1 MFVEVRLMPKGKK
14 MVGAKLPIG
23 LEQLLSEYAEHC
35 RQNGLRERSI
45 ELCLKVDRWYLENL
59 TAVGCESAEQ
69 IDARNVAAACLALK
83 SNYYLSTVKTF
94 MKTLVA
100 MGRTDRDY
108 SGVVPTFKR
117 PQKIPTVYSESEI
130 QKFEERVRNHCCTR
144 NYAIILLA
152 TRLGIRSGD
161 IARMKL
167 EDIDF
172 CAETVLITQQKT
184 AAEIELPLIP
194 ELKTALC
201 EYIDN
206 SRPDCGSPYVF
217 VRERP
222 PYGDQPLKI
231 AYIGNMVR
239 RNLDCSGIAKGGRQR
254 GPHSF
259 RSSLASS
266 MVNDGVSYEAVR
278 KALGHTDPNAIKSY
292 AKLDVEKLRPYA
304 LAVPKAT
311 GGFSKFLSGKAVL

>member
-1 MFVEVRLMPKGKK
+1 MPKGKK
-14 MVGAKLPIG
+14 IVGAELPTR

-35 RQNGLRERSI
+35 RENGLRERSI
-45 ELCLKVDRWYLENL
+45 ELCIKIDRWFLENL
-59 TAVGCESAEQ
+59 AAVGCVSAEH
-69 IDARNVAAACLALK
+69 INARNVAAACLTLK

-94 MKTLVA
+94 MKALAA

-130 QKFEERVRNHCCTR
+130 HQFEGQVREHCCKR
-144 NYAIILLA
+144 NYAMILLA

-161 IARMKL
+161 IARMKIG
-167 EDIDF
+167 DVDF
-172 CAETVLITQQKT
+172 CAETVRIKQQKT
-184 AAEIELPLIP
+184 AAEIELPLVP
-194 ELKTALC
+194 ELKSALRD
-201 EYIDN
+201 YLDN
-206 SRPDCGSPYVF
+206 ARPECDSPYVF

-222 PYGDQPLKI
+222 PYDDQPLKI
-231 AYIGNMVR
+231 SYIGNMVR
-239 RNLDCSGIAKGGRQR
+239 RNLDCAGVAKGGRQR

-266 MVNDGVSYEAVR
+266 MVNDGISYDAVR

-292 AKLDVEKLRPYA
+292 AKLDVEKLRAYA

-311 GGFSKFLSGKAVL
+311 GGFAKLLSGKAVL